1 MKLFDLF
8 ETVKID
14 NVKGLGEVP
23 DNQNVDYLGLRVS
36 MRPSVFLKLAAAL
49 PREQAE
55 SAEYIKQHLEKGGG
69 IAAPWLVISVP
80 PEWENNDLEQPARVV
95 GHEGRN
101 RVYAVIETEGDSAVE
116 THLFFSGGVRNR
128 HIKPKWIER
137 LNNSV
142 IPEGKTLPIGGPFFT
157 TQPTLQEVGGV
168 GIVVKGVNTTADVGP
183 REIQKQARKFLNKV
197 TAGGIPPQ
205 TQSNGKIPLVK

>member
-1 MKLFDLF
+1 M
-8 ETVKID
+8 
-14 NVKGLGEVP
+14 
-23 DNQNVDYLGLRVS
+23 
-36 MRPSVFLKLAAAL
+36 
-49 PREQAE
+49 
-55 SAEYIKQHLEKGGG
+55 
-69 IAAPWLVISVP
+69 
-80 PEWENNDLEQPARVV
+80 
-95 GHEGRN
+95 
-101 RVYAVIETEGDSAVE
+101 
-116 THLFFSGGVRNR
+116 GVRNR

>member
-36 MRPSVFLKLAAAL
+36 MRPSVFLKLAASL
-49 PREQAE
+49 PREQAQ

-80 PEWENNDLEQPARVV
+80 PEWEDNDLKQPARVV

-101 RVYAVIETEGDSAVE
+101 RMYAVIETEGDSPVGVE
-116 THLFFSGGVRNR
+116 GFVDKLMGPSLERRFDGGFIRGGDGCGACLVSSGFGCY
-128 HIKPKWIER
+128 KA
-137 LNNSV
+137 
-142 IPEGKTLPIGGPFFT
+142 
-157 TQPTLQEVGGV
+157 LQ
-168 GIVVKGVNTTADVGP
+168 
-183 REIQKQARKFLNKV
+183 
-197 TAGGIPPQ
+197 
-205 TQSNGKIPLVK
+205 